1 MSSDLGARHSN
12 RPKGRWAQWRA
23 LSAAHQRALLAA
35 AFWMPLFWLG
45 LRLFG
50 LPRFQALLQRSTVKR
65 DAAMTLP
72 DIQALG
78 ELVNIAARHTLG
90 PRTCL
95 TRSLLLGW
103 LLRRRGVES
112 QLRIGVR
119 LTNGLLDA
127 HAWVECDGLPV
138 NDQPDVSTQFAS
150 FGDLVPL
157 EAFHTP

>member
-1 MSSDLGARHSN
+1 MSRLRRHLARF
-12 RPKGRWAQWRA
+12 RA
-23 LSAAHQRALLAA
+23 LNGADQRTLLIA

-45 LRLFG
+45 LRVWG
-50 LPRFQALLQRSTVKR
+50 LPRFQARLQVSPMTPAV
-65 DAAMTLP
+65 AMTLP

-78 ELVNIAARHTLG
+78 SLVSIAARHTLG

-103 LLRRRGVES
+103 LLRHRGVDS

-119 LTNGLLDA
+119 LTNGVLDA
-127 HAWVECDGLPV
+127 HAWVEWEGVPV
-138 NDQPDVSTQFAS
+138 NDQPDVGMQFAS

-157 EAFHTP
+157 EAFHSP

>member
-45 LRLFG
+45 LRVFG
-50 LPRFQALLQRSTVKR
+50 LPRFQARLQGCK
-65 DAAMTLP
+65 ANAGKAMSLP

-103 LLRRRGVES
+103 LLRRRGVTS
-112 QLRIGVR
+112 NLRIGVR
-119 LTNGLLDA
+119 LTHGVLDA
-127 HAWVECDGLPV
+127 HAWVECDGIPV
-138 NDQPDVSTQFAS
+138 NDQPDVGTQFAS

-157 EAFHTP
+157 EAFHAP